1 MGQKTYRKALTNLV
15 EKKWSSNFLVN
26 TRKKPQYILEDYK
39 IRQHLLK
46 KYKNTG
52 LSNIVIN
59 RQAEL
64 VQVDII
70 TSRPGIII
78 GKKGADIDTLKGEL
92 SKLVNREVYINI
104 TEVKKPDLEA
114 TIVADS
120 IAEQLSHR
128 VSVRRAINKALENT
142 MAAGARGIRIEVSGR
157 INGADIARTERKDKG
172 SVPLTTLDM
181 DIDVA
186 QARGETTYGTL
197 GVKVWI
203 ARGRLSQKNEGR

>member
-15 EKKWSSNFLVN
+15 EKKWSSNYLVN
-26 TRKKPQYILEDYK
+26 PRKKPQYVFEDYK
-39 IRQHLLK
+39 IREHLYK
-46 KYKNTG
+46 KYKNAG
-52 LSNIVIN
+52 VANIVIN
-59 RQAEL
+59 RKTEQ
-64 VQVDII
+64 VQIDII
-70 TSRPGIII
+70 TARPGVVI

-92 SKLVNREVYINI
+92 SKLVNREVYIDI

-114 TIVADS
+114 RIVADDL
-120 IAEQLSHR
+120 ANQLARR
-128 VSVRRAINKALENT
+128 VAVRRAMNMALDRA

-203 ARGRLSQKNEGR
+203 ARGRISQQNEGR